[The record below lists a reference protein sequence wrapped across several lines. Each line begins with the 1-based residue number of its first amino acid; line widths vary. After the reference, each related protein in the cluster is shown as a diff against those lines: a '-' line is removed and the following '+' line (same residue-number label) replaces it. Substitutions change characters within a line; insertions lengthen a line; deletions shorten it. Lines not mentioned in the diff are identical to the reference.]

1 MLTKLK
7 NIFKL
12 KRKPLSVKAEIRR
25 DPNIDKYISAYGHR
39 EDSPTS
45 IGSGRTLEDA
55 LKDTAD
61 KINSPEKQDITERQR
76 ILDGTESVPLK
87 INLYYNEIEE
97 NYVLAIEDTNGT
109 TIEGSGRNT
118 SKAFRSLAENVQLNQ
133 S

>member
-1 MLTKLK
+1 MNQLDQPLSVNSTIKPKSLHSKKPYQDLTSMLTKLK

-25 DPNIDKYISAYGHR
+25 DSNIDKYISAYGHL

-55 LKDTAD
+55 LKDTAE
-61 KINSPEKQDITERQR
+61 KINSTEKQDITERQR
-76 ILDGTESVPLK
+76 ILDSTEFVPLK

-97 NYVLAIEDTNGT
+97 T
-109 TIEGSGRNT
+109 T
-118 SKAFRSLAENVQLNQ
+118 F
-133 S
+133 